1 MKSKKLSET
10 YNNNNTDTAI
20 AIAFVD
26 TVYCAYEIQCK

>member
-10 YNNNNTDTAI
+10 YNNNNTAT

-26 TVYCAYEIQCK
+26 TTVYCAYEIQCK